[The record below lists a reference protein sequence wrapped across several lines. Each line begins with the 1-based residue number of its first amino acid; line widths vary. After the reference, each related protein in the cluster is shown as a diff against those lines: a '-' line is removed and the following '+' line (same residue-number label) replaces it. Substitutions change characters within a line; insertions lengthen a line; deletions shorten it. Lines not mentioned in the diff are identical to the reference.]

1 MNRGKDIK
9 KEIDNYVKGNYP
21 KNIAIELLKRDGFSE
36 SEINEHIYKLD
47 IVEKTNAM
55 NFMFVPG
62 FLFILLLSLSLL
74 GISIGFSSEENSFS
88 TISFIGFL
96 LSIPL
101 IYFYYKGNKFS
112 IFITGFAVLCVIF
125 FSILGLFNSFSNI
138 FSEILLIFFLV
149 LILISVKNYYK
160 SLRF

>member
-1 MNRGKDIK
+1 MNREKDIK
-9 KEIDNYVKGNYP
+9 SEMDNYVKGNYP

-47 IVEKTNAM
+47 IVEKNNTMSN
-55 NFMFVPG
+55 MFVPG
-62 FLFILLLSLSLL
+62 FLFILLLSIFLL
-74 GISIGFSSEENSFS
+74 KTGTSSEENSYS
-88 TISFIGFL
+88 TISLIGFI

-112 IFITGFAVLCVIF
+112 ILFTGFAIICVILF
-125 FSILGLFNSFSNI
+125 LIKGIFTPYSSLVSSLFSII
-138 FSEILLIFFLV
+138 FLI

-160 SLRF
+160 SIQN